1 MKHFRIE
8 PTYKKSVVEYTV
20 FRRPLDDLTGNEED
34 KGKFAY
40 LRKELGW
47 RWGSF
52 RIDVPETEE
61 EIKEFLEERGGYDS
75 VAEYLADYWGDE
87 DIIVESTTL
96 EEYLLPSTEDDF
108 VDLTEDYEAEMI
120 DCWDGCWEEFIFYGP
135 NWTEESQE
143 ELEASWE
150 ENQESDDGAFSRYE
164 FLEDNGWESIDCNF
178 QIHGGVIVEESEETV
193 GVTVGIDEE
202 DETIDY
208 TV

>member
-1 MKHFRIE
+1 MKIE
-8 PTYKKSVVEYTV
+8 VGKTYDVSAMWKKSTYEIEMYK
-20 FRRPLDDLTGNEED
+20 N
-34 KGKFAY
+34 
-40 LRKELGW
+40 KETEQSLNTEIGW
-47 RWGSF
+47 RSGSF
-52 RIDVPETEE
+52 RVTIQNEDEATALQQCIGEDGEIWDFEEYE
-61 EIKEFLEERGGYDS
+61 EIELLE
-75 VAEYLADYWGDE
+75 
-87 DIIVESTTL
+87 T
-96 EEYLLPSTEDDF
+96 
-108 VDLTEDYEAEMI
+108 
-120 DCWDGCWEEFIFYGP
+120 WDGCWEEFIFYGP